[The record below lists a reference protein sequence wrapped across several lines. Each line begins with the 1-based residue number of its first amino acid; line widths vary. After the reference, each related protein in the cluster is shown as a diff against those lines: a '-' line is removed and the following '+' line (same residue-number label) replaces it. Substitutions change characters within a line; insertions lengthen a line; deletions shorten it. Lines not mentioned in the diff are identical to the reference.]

1 MAQLLVHASHRHSGC
16 GFDSRQGRRDIFLVF
31 EFDERPLPPT
41 QAHDENS
48 LKFVHYQLNVNLLYT
63 SIKLIIEE

>member
-1 MAQLLVHASHRHSGC
+1 MRLTGIQAAGSIPV
-16 GFDSRQGRRDIFLVF
+16 RDAEIFFLVF